1 MHPLF
6 CERRARFVGSGD
18 GESLVCVLDCPFI
31 SLIAK
36 RSTLGNCSA
45 CVNLRVCVRR
55 GICSHFRVPRRASK
69 LCRCALS
76 SFTFISLRFHV
87 HDNQFID
94 VFSLIRDAKA
104 IKNGSLCNLL
114 HSGFFMGTALARQLI
129 HLHATSL
136 CQPIRGF

>member
-45 CVNLRVCVRR
+45 RANPRVRECVRG
-55 GICSHFRVPRRASK
+55 GICSSIT
-69 LCRCALS
+69 
-76 SFTFISLRFHV
+76 FTFFFHFLCVCYKFLPCKRFNFSCMSPQHK
-87 HDNQFID
+87 HHQFVN
-94 VFSLIRDAKA
+94 VFKHIRDS
-104 IKNGSLCNLL
+104 GRRFREFW
-114 HSGFFMGTALARQLI
+114 HSE
-129 HLHATSL
+129 
-136 CQPIRGF
+136 

>member
-45 CVNLRVCVRR
+45 CVDLRVCVFA
-55 GICSHFRVPRRASK
+55 GASVPVSGSHVVRLNCVRVCFK
-69 LCRCALS
+69 
-76 SFTFISLRFHV
+76 FI
-87 HDNQFID
+87 
-94 VFSLIRDAKA
+94 
-104 IKNGSLCNLL
+104 
-114 HSGFFMGTALARQLI
+114 
-129 HLHATSL
+129 
-136 CQPIRGF
+136 